1 MDTASIARQLTDWI
15 SQQVDA
21 AHMQGVIF
29 GLSGG
34 IDSAV
39 VAGLAM
45 RAFPNSSLG
54 VIMPC
59 HSHPEDREHALL
71 VAKAFNLKV
80 VDVDLSL
87 VYDSLVQSTAQ
98 ATSGLEVPRL
108 SFANVKPRLRM
119 TTLYFLANVHSYLVL
134 GTGNLSEYTIGYFTK
149 HGDGGVDLMPIAGLV
164 KAQVRELAA
173 FLGVPQAII
182 DKPPSAGLWVNQ
194 TDEAEMGISYQ
205 QLDGYILTGE
215 AEPKVKARI
224 DQLTALSAH
233 KKRLPPIP
241 NIDIDEPHPFPL

>member
-1 MDTASIARQLTDWI
+1 MDIAAIANHLTDWI
-15 SQQVDA
+15 AQQVKG

-39 VAGLAM
+39 VAGLAV
-45 RAFPNSSLG
+45 RAFPNSALG

-59 HSHPEDREHALL
+59 HSDPEDREHALL

-80 VDVDLSL
+80 VDVDLSP
-87 VYDSLVQSTAQ
+87 VYDLFLQSTAH
-98 ATSGLEVPRL
+98 ATTEVEVSRL
-108 SFANVKPRLRM
+108 SLSNVKPRLRM
-119 TTLYFLANVHSYLVL
+119 TTLYYFGSIHSCLVL

-173 FLGVPQAII
+173 YLGVPQPII
-182 DKPPSAGLWVNQ
+182 DKPPSAGLWANQ
-194 TDEAEMGISYQ
+194 TDEAEMGLSYQ
-205 QLDGYILTGE
+205 ELDHYIRTGE
-215 AEPKVKARI
+215 AQPKVKERVDRLA
-224 DQLTALSAH
+224 ALSEH

-241 NIDIDEPHPFPL
+241 EL

>member
-1 MDTASIARQLTDWI
+1 MHTASIARHLTDWI
-15 SQQVDA
+15 TQQVEA

-45 RAFPNSSLG
+45 RAFPSSSLG

-59 HSHPEDREHALL
+59 HSDPEDREHALL
-71 VAKAFNLKV
+71 AAKAFDLPV
-80 VDVDLSL
+80 VDVDLSP
-87 VYDSLVQSTAQ
+87 VYDSLTQ
-98 ATSGLEVPRL
+98 ATSHATTGLEVSRL
-108 SFANVKPRLRM
+108 SLSNVKPRLRM
-119 TTLYFLANVHSYLVL
+119 TTLYYFASFHSYLVL

-164 KAQVRELAA
+164 KAQIRELAA
-173 FLGVPQAII
+173 YLGVPQPII
-182 DKPPSAGLWVNQ
+182 DKPPSAGLWADQ
-194 TDEAEMGISYQ
+194 TDEAEMGMSYQ

-215 AEPKVKARI
+215 AEPKIKERVDRLA
-224 DQLTALSAH
+224 ALSAH
-233 KKRLPPIP
+233 KKQLPP
-241 NIDIDEPHPFPL
+241 